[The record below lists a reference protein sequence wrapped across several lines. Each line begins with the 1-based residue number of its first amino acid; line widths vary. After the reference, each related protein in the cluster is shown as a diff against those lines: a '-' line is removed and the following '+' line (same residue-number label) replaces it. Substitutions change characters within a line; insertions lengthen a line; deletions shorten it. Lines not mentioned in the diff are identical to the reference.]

1 MLCGKPGRGGTTVTY
16 DRPSFIIGEKMY
28 KKVENG
34 DFIFYVEKEV
44 LDRYEIPLLSYR
56 QLSGLAI
63 AKISKDD
70 QRLIKI
76 LDETY
81 GVKQ

>member
-1 MLCGKPGRGGTTVTY
+1 VGNREGASRQLRTDAPF
-16 DRPSFIIGEKMY
+16 FIIGEEMY

-34 DFIFYVEKEV
+34 DLVYYVEKEV
-44 LDRYEIPLLSYR
+44 LDRYEISLLSYR

-63 AKISKDD
+63 AKVSKDD
-70 QRLIKI
+70 KRLIKI

-81 GVKQ
+81 GVKT